1 MKTSQ
6 VALLYSTA
14 ELANAATLSK
24 RLDNGL
30 GLTPSMGWSGWNV
43 AQCESASEKYA
54 LDTANA
60 FVSLGLKDLGYEY
73 VNIDDCW
80 TVKDRRD
87 DTGHLIPDPDKWP
100 RGMKAVA
107 DDIHDLGLKFGLYGC
122 AGKLTCASY
131 PGSEGYEQ
139 QDAESLA
146 EWTVDF
152 WKYDNCY
159 TPCKDGDNI
168 QVCGSPDPTTK
179 EWYGRMRDAIVGVQG
194 TYNILFNMCSWGV
207 ENVWEWGE
215 PYGNSWRIDHDN
227 WQDWESVQRIGSRA
241 AKIWDYSA
249 PGGFND
255 LDMLVVGNDVLTEN
269 QEKLHFGLW
278 AIAKSPLILGTDM
291 TTISESTLAIISNKG
306 IIDINQDSLGVA
318 ATTFQPPGAPAPVD
332 GEIYTYWAGPLSD
345 GVAVGLTSV
354 GSASTISVNFADVPG
369 LGEGTFEW
377 EEMYSGQTGSG
388 DSASFGLGQDDMAV
402 LKVTSSSK

>member
-1 MKTSQ
+1 M
-6 VALLYSTA
+6 
-14 ELANAATLSK
+14 
-24 RLDNGL
+24 
-30 GLTPSMGWSGWNV
+30 
-43 AQCESASEKYA
+43 
-54 LDTANA
+54 
-60 FVSLGLKDLGYEY
+60 
-73 VNIDDCW
+73 NIDDCW

-87 DTGHLIPDPDKWP
+87 ETGHLIPDPDKWP

-152 WKYDNCY
+152 WKYDNCF

-255 LDMLVVGNDVLTEN
+255 LDMLVSNLMLLSN
-269 QEKLHFGLW
+269 N
-278 AIAKSPLILGTDM
+278 ADM
-291 TTISESTLAIISNKG
+291 L
-306 IIDINQDSLGVA
+306 
-318 ATTFQPPGAPAPVD
+318 
-332 GEIYTYWAGPLSD
+332 
-345 GVAVGLTSV
+345 
-354 GSASTISVNFADVPG
+354 
-369 LGEGTFEW
+369 
-377 EEMYSGQTGSG
+377 
-388 DSASFGLGQDDMAV
+388 
-402 LKVTSSSK
+402 